1 MVAFATR
8 LRKAGLV
15 FKAFFCM
22 RYFIN
27 SNIFDRKTMS
37 EKYKVIDNT
46 IPTFITI
53 TVGSATDEIYVVTLR
68 KLR

>member
-1 MVAFATR
+1 
-8 LRKAGLV
+8 
-15 FKAFFCM
+15 
-22 RYFIN
+22 
-27 SNIFDRKTMS
+27 MS

-53 TVGSATDEIYVVTLR
+53 TVGSVTDEIYIVTLR